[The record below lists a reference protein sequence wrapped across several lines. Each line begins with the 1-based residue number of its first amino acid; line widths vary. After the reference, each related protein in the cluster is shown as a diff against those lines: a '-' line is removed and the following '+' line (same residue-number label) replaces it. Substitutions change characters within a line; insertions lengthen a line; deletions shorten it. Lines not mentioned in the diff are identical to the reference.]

1 MAVTADQVQAVAAK
15 YLNPDVSV
23 TGYLLPEPTAR
34 N

>member
-1 MAVTADQVQAVAAK
+1 VAAK